1 MIILSDDILIIGYTI
16 FKLSL
21 INVISIRRIFKNEPL
36 MFKIKII
43 DDHYYVSIVYI
54 KHKNIEHN
62 TRRGVDDSIQNNNHD
77 QTIKFKGQ
85 NCQKSYKSRYIYID
99 VN

>member
-16 FKLSL
+16 FKISF
-21 INVISIRRIFKNEPL
+21 INVISIRRIFRNEPL
-36 MFKIKII
+36 MFKITIT

-62 TRRGVDDSIQNNNHD
+62 TRRGVDDIIQKNNHD
-77 QTIKFKGQ
+77 QTI
-85 NCQKSYKSRYIYID
+85 
-99 VN
+99 